1 MAADHTLD
9 KVLSVI
15 LRKRFPEIKQISA
28 IQKQALYAIFNGR
41 DVFAILPTGYGKSLT
56 FQLLP
61 DLYREFPPLP
71 QFSERQVD
79 NPIVLIICPLKSL
92 VESHIRELITRGAS
106 AVSLTGD
113 SVDVDGILKGEYS
126 FVFGTPEALLNNEQW
141 RSMLKSDVYQNSLIA
156 LVTDEAHVIPKWL
169 VQNFITGITLCL
181 VSKLLCYSTY
191 FRLFGYLYCNIAFNI
206 RTSPVEK
213 SRGVALHFL
222 CWKSCGCGSKLAYLH
237 WKFQWVGGQNLLI
250 YWVWNSTR
258 VRKI

>member
-1 MAADHTLD
+1 MAADHALD

-61 DLYREFPPLP
+61 DLYREFHPLP
-71 QFSERQVD
+71 QLSERQVD

-126 FVFGTPEALLNNEQW
+126 FVFGTPEALLNNERW

-191 FRLFGYLYCNIAFNI
+191 LATYIAFNAPI
-206 RTSPVEK
+206 NVNP
-213 SRGVALHFL
+213 
-222 CWKSCGCGSKLAYLH
+222 
-237 WKFQWVGGQNLLI
+237 GG
-250 YWVWNSTR
+250 
-258 VRKI
+258 